1 MSDAYETGVAL
12 GRPLRLKK
20 TKGLFK
26 KPTDNKKKHKS
37 SKKKKSKDKQPAGDQ
52 PAEDEHAGPPAAE
65 MTEAERLFQEAQQ
78 KRRQERI
85 EKLAAK
91 SHRDRIKEFNDKLE
105 RTPEHNDMP
114 KVGPG

>member
-1 MSDAYETGVAL
+1 MSDAYKTGVAL

-26 KPTDNKKKHKS
+26 KPSDD
-37 SKKKKSKDKQPAGDQ
+37 KKKKSKKSKKSKKHTSDQ
-52 PAEDEHAGPPAAE
+52 PAEDEHKSPPAAE

-78 KRRQERI
+78 KRRHERI